1 MPAVLYRS
9 VCEEISGHSN
19 ELRNGALMPA
29 SDIGIDLGT
38 RNCLV
43 YSTGKGL
50 VLREPSVVIY
60 DKDTEKI
67 RAIGEEARQMAGHVT
82 SNMEVIRPIKQGVIV
97 DFTVMEKMLKYFIA
111 KAMGRR
117 AFRKP
122 RISIC
127 VPSGI
132 TEIERK
138 AVEEATYQA
147 GAREVFL
154 VEEPIAAAIGAGV
167 DVTKPFGNLIVD
179 IGGGTT
185 DVAVL
190 SLGGVV
196 ASTSIKTAGDAFD
209 QAIMSYVRQNHSLFI
224 SEDMAENIK
233 IRIGTAVEEATPQVM
248 EVKGRNVL
256 TGLPKKVKLTSEE
269 IRVALKDATGQ
280 VVEAVHG
287 VLEKTPPELAA
298 DIVDRGIVLTGG
310 GALLRGMDTLIEQ
323 KTGVTTL
330 TVQDAMNVVAVGTG
344 KYAEIM
350 ARMEE

>member
-1 MPAVLYRS
+1 
-9 VCEEISGHSN
+9 
-19 ELRNGALMPA
+19 MPA

-38 RNCLV
+38 RNSLV

-50 VLREPSVVIY
+50 VLNEPSIVVY
-60 DKDTEKI
+60 DKNTEKI
-67 RAIGEEARQMAGHVT
+67 RAIGEEARMMEERIT
-82 SNMEVIRPIKQGVIV
+82 SDMEIIRPIRQGVIV
-97 DFTVMEKMLKYFIA
+97 DYTVMEKMLKYFISR
-111 KAMGRR
+111 AMGRR

-147 GAREVFL
+147 GARDVFM
-154 VEEPIAAAIGAGV
+154 VEEPIAAAIGSGV

-179 IGGGTT
+179 IGAGTT
-185 DVAVL
+185 DVAVI

-196 ASTSIKTAGDAFD
+196 VSTSLKTAGDTFD
-209 QAIMSYVRQNHSLFI
+209 QAIMNYVRKNHGLFI
-224 SEDMAENIK
+224 GEDRAEKIK
-233 IRIGTAVEEATPQVM
+233 IQIGTACEESAPRTM
-248 EVKGRNVL
+248 EVKGRNVI
-256 TGLPKKVKLTSEE
+256 TGLPKVTLTSEE
-269 IRVALKDATGQ
+269 IRVALRDATGQ
-280 VVEAVHG
+280 IVEAVHG

-310 GALLRGMDTLIEQ
+310 GALLHGMDTLIEQ
-323 KTGVTTL
+323 RTGVSTL
-330 TVQDAMNVVAVGTG
+330 TVQDAMSVVAIGTG

-350 ARMEE
+350 SRFDG

>member
-1 MPAVLYRS
+1 MA
-9 VCEEISGHSN
+9 
-19 ELRNGALMPA
+19 A

-38 RNCLV
+38 RNSLV

-50 VLREPSVVIY
+50 VLKEPSVVIY
-60 DKDTEKI
+60 DKTTEKI
-67 RAIGEEARQMAGHVT
+67 RAIGEEARQMAGHAN
-82 SNMEVIRPIKQGVIV
+82 SNMEVIRPIRQGVIV
-97 DFTVMEKMLKYFIA
+97 DFNVMEKMLKYFIA

-127 VPSGI
+127 VPSAI
-132 TEIERK
+132 TEIERR

-167 DVTKPFGNLIVD
+167 DITKPFGNLIVD

-185 DVAVL
+185 DIAVI

-196 ASTSIKTAGDAFD
+196 ASSSVKVAGDSFD
-209 QAIMSYVRQNHSLFI
+209 QAIMNYVRQNHSLFI
-224 SEDMAENIK
+224 GEETAENIK
-233 IRIGTAVEEATPQVM
+233 ITIGTAIEEANPQVM

-256 TGLPKKVKLTSEE
+256 TGLPKTVKLTSEE
-269 IRVALKDATGQ
+269 IRSALKDATGQ
-280 VVEAVHG
+280 IVEAVHS
-287 VLEKTPPELAA
+287 VLEKTPPVLAA

-310 GALLRGMDTLIEQ
+310 GALLKGMDTLIEQ

-330 TVQDAMNVVAVGTG
+330 TVQDAMHVVAVGTG

-350 ARMEE
+350 ARMDE